1 MNKQSHT
8 AHPSNRYFKIILAA
22 LFSVMWSIPQAQN
35 LSIIPAPASVKIG
48 DGHFTLSN
56 RTSIYISKETA
67 LKKVGQYFLDR
78 VNPPTGFDLKI
89 SSQKSDQSIQFILN
103 EKEDKTLGKEGYN
116 LNVTSQ
122 NVQISANTPA
132 GIFYGI
138 QTLMQLFP
146 KEIEKGSISIST
158 TWMIPAVSI
167 TDQPRF
173 AWRGVMFDV
182 SRHFY
187 SKEYV
192 MKYIDQ
198 LARYKYNLLHLH
210 LTDDNGWRV
219 EIKSLPKLT
228 SVGALRVPR
237 TGTFG
242 SHEAPKA
249 GEKATDGGYYTQ
261 EDIREIVV
269 FAKERFIE
277 ILPEIDVPGHSMAAI
292 AAYPELSV
300 TKDTTTRVNP
310 GSNFSTWYGGGKF
323 VMHIDNT
330 LNPTDEKVYDFLNKV
345 VTEVASLFPFE
356 YIHMGGDECYKGYW
370 EKDPNV
376 QAFMRKNN
384 LKGGHD
390 LQAYFTNRVNKI
402 VKSKNK
408 KMIGWDEILEGEL
421 SQDAA
426 VMSWQGT
433 KGGIEA
439 SRKKHTVVMS
449 PAPEYYLDMGQ
460 GDPSIEPPIYNIS
473 RLKDTYHFNILPPG
487 IDSSYV
493 IGGQGNLWTE
503 QIPTTAQVEYMTY
516 PRAFAIAETLWSR
529 PQKKNWEDFVKR
541 TENHF
546 SRLDEARIN
555 YAISLYD
562 PIITVRKNP
571 GGNLV
576 IELATEV
583 SGLDL
588 FYTLDNTIP
597 NQYYSKYS
605 GAIELPADVDNFR
618 VISYRNNKPMGRL
631 ITLKKEDLVKRIKKN

>member
-1 MNKQSHT
+1 
-8 AHPSNRYFKIILAA
+8 
-22 LFSVMWSIPQAQN
+22 MWSIPRAQN
-35 LSIIPAPASVKIG
+35 LSIIPAPTSVKTG
-48 DGHFTLSN
+48 DGHFTLSD
-56 RTSIYISKETA
+56 RTPIYISKETA
-67 LKKVGQYFLDR
+67 LEKVGQYFLDR

-89 SSQKSDQSIQFILN
+89 SSQKADQSIRFILN
-103 EKEDKTLGKEGYN
+103 EKEDKSLGKEGYN

-146 KEIEKGSISIST
+146 KEIEKGSISSGT
-158 TWMIPAVSI
+158 TWTIPAVSI

-173 AWRGVMFDV
+173 SWRGVMFDV

-187 SKEYV
+187 SKEYL
-192 MKYIDQ
+192 MRYIDQ

-210 LTDDNGWRV
+210 MTDDNGWRI
-219 EIKSLPKLT
+219 EIKSLPRLT
-228 SVGALRVPR
+228 SVGAWRVPR

-242 SHEAPKA
+242 SHEAPRA
-249 GEKATDGGYYTQ
+249 GEKPTDGGYYTH
-261 EDIREIVV
+261 EDIREIVAY
-269 FAKERFIE
+269 AKERFIE

-300 TKDTTTRVNP
+300 TKDTTIRVNP

-330 LNPTDEKVYDFLNKV
+330 LNPTDDKVYDFLNKV

-356 YIHMGGDECYKGYW
+356 YMHMGGDECYKGYW
-370 EKDPNV
+370 EKDLNV
-376 QAFMRKNN
+376 QAFMKKNN
-384 LKGGHD
+384 LKNAHD

-421 SQDAA
+421 SRDAA

-439 SRKKHTVVMS
+439 SKKKHTVVMS

-473 RLKDTYHFNILPPG
+473 RLKNTYHFNILPPG
-487 IDSSYV
+487 VDSSYV

-516 PRAFAIAETLWSR
+516 PRAFAIAETLWSWPR
-529 PQKKNWEDFVKR
+529 KKNWEDFVKR

-546 SRLDEARIN
+546 IRLDEARIN
-555 YAISLYD
+555 YAISMYD
-562 PIITVRKNP
+562 PIITVHKNP

-576 IELATEV
+576 IELETEV

-605 GAIELPADVDNFR
+605 GPIELPADVDNFR
-618 VISYRNNKPMGRL
+618 VISFRNNKPMGRL
-631 ITLKKEDLVKRIKKN
+631 ITIRKEELVKRIKKN